1 MVRVTLTEQALNAI
15 KAGLELRYQNLTA
28 SHKRLAGQ
36 WPSVNRDF
44 AIEAVQDA
52 LRDTIGAVMVLREAE
67 RAMPEPE
74 LPESMT
80 FLQYAAEC
88 EAEMREAWGK

>member
-28 SHKRLAGQ
+28 AHKRLAGQ

-44 AIEAVQDA
+44 AIDAVQDA

-74 LPESMT
+74 YPESMT
-80 FLQYAAEC
+80 FMQLVSES
-88 EAEMREAWGK
+88 EMRLLDGNR